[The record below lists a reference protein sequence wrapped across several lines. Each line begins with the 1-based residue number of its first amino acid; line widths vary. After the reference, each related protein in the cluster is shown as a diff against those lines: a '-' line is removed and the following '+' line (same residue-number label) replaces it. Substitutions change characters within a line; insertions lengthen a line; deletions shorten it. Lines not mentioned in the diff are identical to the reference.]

1 MYCPSSSSPWMPDT
15 RLILD
20 KFRSSPSGRIRFL
33 RIARCPP
40 AGSSMLMI
48 VSVILT
54 FSLSLSLC
62 SFSTQKMLQETFPEA
77 SSPVVLL
84 IFYTQSAQ
92 QIQDLTIHR
101 FRRHADGLGR
111 NLQSFQHKH
120 NISRSSLTVLADKLS
135 VIHTC
140 LDQFFNDLHCGIKL
154 LF

>member
-1 MYCPSSSSPWMPDT
+1 
-15 RLILD
+15 
-20 KFRSSPSGRIRFL
+20 
-33 RIARCPP
+33 
-40 AGSSMLMI
+40 MLMI

-120 NISRSSLTVLADKLS
+120 NISDIVSLWQFVFKIEFIGSLRQCILLAQKL
-135 VIHTC
+135 
-140 LDQFFNDLHCGIKL
+140 FL
-154 LF
+154 LLL